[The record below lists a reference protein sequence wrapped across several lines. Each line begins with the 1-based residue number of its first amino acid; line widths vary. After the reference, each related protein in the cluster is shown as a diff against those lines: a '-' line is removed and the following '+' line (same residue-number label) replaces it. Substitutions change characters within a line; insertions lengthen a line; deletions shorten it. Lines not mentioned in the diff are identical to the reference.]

1 MVVGCVGAEGA
12 SVVKDENDDKA
23 GGGQVDADVLADDRA
38 GERNGDRDAS
48 ARDVCVLRR
57 IGDDG
62 AGTSSASPDMCLMT
76 SDISFSV
83 QACM

>member
-1 MVVGCVGAEGA
+1 MVVGCVETEGA
-12 SVVKDENDDKA
+12 SVVKDENDDNG
-23 GGGQVDADVLADDRA
+23 GGGQFDADVLADDRA

-57 IGDDG
+57 IGDNG
-62 AGTSSASPDMCLMT
+62 AGTCSASPDMCFMT

>member
-1 MVVGCVGAEGA
+1 VVGCIGAVGA
-12 SVVKDENDDKA
+12 SVVKEENDDRE
-23 GGGQVDADVLADDRA
+23 GRGQDDADVLADDRV
-38 GERNGDRDAS
+38 GERNGDLGAS

-62 AGTSSASPDMCLMT
+62 VGACSASPDMCLMT